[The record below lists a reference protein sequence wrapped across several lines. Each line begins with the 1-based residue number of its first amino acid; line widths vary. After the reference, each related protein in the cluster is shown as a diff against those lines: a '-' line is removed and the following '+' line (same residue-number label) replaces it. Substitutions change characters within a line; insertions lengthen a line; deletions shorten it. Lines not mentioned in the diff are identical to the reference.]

1 MNDNFK
7 NLPLVVD
14 LDGTII
20 MSDSLVE
27 SVVIFI
33 KKSIFNLL
41 LIPLWL
47 SKGKATFKCKIANH
61 VTLQVNNLPYNQRL
75 LDYLNAEKTRG
86 RRIILATATHESI
99 AVAISKKLGLFESVI
114 ATNSVVNMKG
124 KNKLEAIKNLVGK
137 NFVYAGNSSD
147 DIPIWMSAKAAIL
160 VTTSN
165 KINKLVKE
173 IIPVEQEFNQNK
185 TDIYIWLKAIR
196 IHQWLKN
203 LLLFVPMLAAFI
215 FFDLNNLSLII
226 LAFFAL
232 SFVASATYICNDLL
246 DLENDRNHYIKK
258 LRPFASGQLSISTG
272 FIVALILVTV
282 GIYFAYIISNAFLI
296 IVLSYLILA
305 NLYSYSLK
313 KIPLIDII
321 SLSILYILRII
332 AGSVALEINTSSWL
346 LVFSFFIFFSLA
358 LVKRCTELISL
369 KMHGGEFI
377 NGRGYKV
384 SDIRILCPLGVS
396 AGLIAILVLTLF
408 INDQTTQNGYKTP
421 NLLWI
426 NVIILTYWI
435 SRIWFKTLRGE
446 MHSDPVIFTI
456 ADKTSRLAIF
466 LIVVILIISQFI
478 NLNN

>member
-14 LDGTII
+14 LDGTMI

-33 KKSIFNLL
+33 KKSLFNLL
-41 LIPLWL
+41 MIPLWL

-61 VTLQVNNLPYNQRL
+61 VTLDVNNLPYNQRL
-75 LDYLNAEKTRG
+75 LDYLNAEKIRG
-86 RRIILATATHESI
+86 RRIILATAAHKSI
-99 AVAISKKLGLFESVI
+99 AEAISKKLGLFENII
-114 ATNSVVNMKG
+114 ATNLVVNMKG
-124 KNKLEAIKNLVGK
+124 KNKLEAIKTLVGK

-160 VTTSN
+160 VNTSN
-165 KINKLVKE
+165 KINKLVKG

-185 TDIYIWLKAIR
+185 IDIYIWLKAIR

-203 LLLFVPMLAAFI
+203 LLLFVPMLAAFV
-215 FFDLNNLSLII
+215 FFDLNKLGLII
-226 LAFFAL
+226 LAFFAF
-232 SFVASATYICNDLL
+232 SFAASATYIFNDLL

-258 LRPFASGQLSISTG
+258 HRPFASGQLSISIG

-282 GIYFAYIISNAFLI
+282 GIYFAHLISNAFLI

-313 KIPLIDII
+313 KILLIDTIV
-321 SLSILYILRII
+321 LSILYILRII
-332 AGSVALEINTSSWL
+332 SGSIALEINTSAWL
-346 LVFSFFIFFSLA
+346 LVFSFFIFLSLA

-369 KMHGGEFI
+369 EMHGKEYI
-377 NGRGYKV
+377 DGRDYKV
-384 SDIRILCPLGVS
+384 SDIRILCPLGVC
-396 AGLIAILVLTLF
+396 AGLIAVLVLTLF
-408 INDQTTQNGYKTP
+408 INDQTTQNRYKTP
-421 NLLWI
+421 ELLWI
-426 NVIILTYWI
+426 NVIIITYWI
-435 SRIWFKTLRGE
+435 SRIWLKTIRGE
-446 MHSDPVIFTI
+446 VHSDPVIFTI
-456 ADKTSRLAIF
+456 DDSISRVTIF
-466 LIVVILIISQFI
+466 LLVVILIISQFI